1 VTLERVALDDP
12 RWVDLASSDP
22 AALPYHNP
30 AWAQLLADCYRFDG
44 FALVDRE
51 GANGVPVL
59 EVRSPAGKRRW
70 ISLPF
75 TDVCPPLGP
84 VELGPALDEARR
96 AMSRSLELRG
106 AATAGG
112 ASVTPVGVFHTL
124 DLSSGPDALFAGF
137 NRSQVQRGVR
147 KAEKEAVEVRRGE
160 RREDLVDTFYGLHL
174 ATRARQGVPVQPRR
188 FFRLL
193 WERLLDRG
201 DGFVSLAYAGGRPV
215 AGAVFLTWQGA
226 ITYKFGASD
235 PAFLKL
241 RPNHAIF
248 WDAIRSASATG
259 LRTMDFGRTELD
271 NTGLRE
277 FKSGWGAQE
286 QPLLYSGFG
295 TQIET
300 GHGRAE
306 RILGAVIRRSPAW
319 VCRGLGEALYRYAA

>member
-1 VTLERVALDDP
+1 MRLERVALADR

-30 AWAQLLADCYRFDG
+30 AWAQLLADCYRFEA

-59 EVRSPAGKRRW
+59 EVRTPAGRHRW
-70 ISLPF
+70 LSLPF

-84 VELGPALDEARR
+84 AELGPALGEACN
-96 AMSRSLELRG
+96 ATSRSLELRA
-106 AATAGG
+106 AATGGG

-124 DLSSGPDALFAGF
+124 DLSPGPDAIFAAF
-137 NRSQVQRGVR
+137 HRSQVQRGVH
-147 KAEKEAVEVRRGE
+147 KAEKEGVEVHRGE
-160 RREDLVDTFYGLHL
+160 RREDLVDTFYRLHL
-174 ATRARQGVPVQPRR
+174 ATRVRQGVPVQPRR

-193 WERLLDRG
+193 WERLLARG
-201 DGFVSLAYAGGRPV
+201 DGFVSLAYAGARPV

-248 WDAIRSASATG
+248 WDAIRNASAAG
-259 LRTMDFGRTELD
+259 LRTMDFGRTDLD
-271 NTGLRE
+271 NSGLRE
-277 FKSGWGAQE
+277 FKSSWGAHE

-295 TQIET
+295 MQIQT
-300 GHGRAE
+300 GHE
-306 RILGAVIRRSPAW
+306 RTAGILGAVIRRSPEW